1 MRAYILHR
9 VLQAIPTL
17 LIVSVITFTIT
28 MLLPGDPALAFLG
41 ESAALDKVAYQ
52 ATRQQLGL
60 DQPLPV
66 QYARWLGRIV
76 QGDLGRSIRTK
87 EPVLT
92 SLLTR
97 LPITLELVGFAM
109 LVGMLIAF
117 PVGILSAV
125 RPNSKLDLIGTVVAV
140 SGLAIPSFW
149 LGIILI
155 YLFALWLRWLP
166 ASGYVSPAV
175 DLGQNLRLMFLPALT
190 LGVDLAA
197 SLMRQIRSS
206 LLEVIQQ
213 EYIVTA
219 RAKGVGERT
228 VVNAHALKNA
238 LIPVV
243 TILGLQVG
251 RLIGG
256 SVVIETI
263 FALPGLGRLAADAIF
278 FRDFPALL
286 GVVSVLAIAVFV
298 SNLVTDLLYS
308 VLDPR
313 IRYA

>member
-1 MRAYILHR
+1 MRAYILQR

-60 DQPLPV
+60 DEPLPV
-66 QYARWLGRIV
+66 QYTRWLGRVV

-97 LPITLELVGFAM
+97 LPVTLELVGFAM
-109 LVGMLIAF
+109 LVGVLIAF

-125 RPNSKLDLIGTVVAV
+125 RPNSKLDLIGTVLAV

-175 DLGQNLRLMFLPALT
+175 DLGQNLKLMFLPALT

-206 LLEVIQQ
+206 LLEVMQQ

-219 RAKGVGERT
+219 RAKGVRERN